1 MKRKINDFLNKF
13 KDKDGDVPWGH
24 IFAVGVIYLFS
35 LLRLRVPHLGRITSV
50 TVVDLLFGL
59 SIVICVI
66 LVAMSDL

>member
-1 MKRKINDFLNKF
+1 MVTSRGTHLRCMR
-13 KDKDGDVPWGH
+13 H
-24 IFAVGVIYLFS
+24 LFS
-35 LLRLRVPHLGRITSV
+35 LLRVRMPHFGRITSV

>member
-1 MKRKINDFLNKF
+1 MYHL
-13 KDKDGDVPWGH
+13 
-24 IFAVGVIYLFS
+24 LS
-35 LLRLRVPHLGRITSV
+35 LLCLCVPHLGRITSV

>member
-1 MKRKINDFLNKF
+1 MR
-13 KDKDGDVPWGH
+13 
-24 IFAVGVIYLFS
+24 YLLS